1 MRRMSLILGLCALAI
16 TTSGCR
22 KYKLEPPAG
31 FAQVDDDDY
40 GVRMKAGDDV
50 GLHLRV
56 FPNVD
61 GGTLEFWA
69 GDMVKKLGK
78 RGYSLTGQTAAKSK
92 NGVAGTRFDFD
103 YTAPGS
109 TEKKF
114 YSATLF
120 VSDKNVVVV
129 QVAGDAVRRDH
140 WAPKLDGIGGDTVVR
155 GCKLGSKTCSGP
167 QPGKLSSP
175 PPDPIMGLDELPE
188 DEGDTTPPAVA
199 PASTPS

>member
-1 MRRMSLILGLCALAI
+1 MRRTISILGLCLVAA
-16 TTSGCR
+16 TAGGCR

-31 FAQVDDDDY
+31 FAQVDADDWSA
-40 GVRMKAGDDV
+40 RMKAGDDV

-69 GDMVKKLGK
+69 GDLVKKLGK
-78 RGYSLTGQTAAKSK
+78 RGYSLTAQNAAKSK

-103 YTAPGS
+103 YTAPGT
-109 TEKKF
+109 TEPKF

-129 QVAGDAVRRDH
+129 QVAGDAQRRAQ
-140 WAPKLDGIGGDTVVR
+140 WAPKLDGIAQQTVVR
-155 GCKLGSKTCSGP
+155 GCKPGGKVCGGP

-175 PPDPIMGLDELPE
+175 PPDPILGLDP
-188 DEGDTTPPAVA
+188 DEGPPEEDAPEPPAVA
-199 PASTPS
+199 PAGS